1 MKKKVIGLLLL
12 LCMVLGIV
20 ACGKDEGKDESE
32 DEGKNAGSNSATVI
46 TIEGKKYDLADDFQK
61 VVGQMVKDGILVYD
75 RKQENDGYINY
86 IYDENGCLS
95 KSDVKDV
102 QINATEKML
111 NQENG
116 LVFSTYNIS
125 SKVAF
130 ETTDGINDSST
141 MAELDELDKYISG
154 VVGANYIALYQGGQY
169 VDLEKYS
176 DLCEEYITSTEE
188 MTPAEAT
195 KKYMP
200 YGLVLQPQSFNGQLW
215 MLMNK
220 DAYLGARFRQDVEKY
235 EYNKMQIMLLL
246 AATDS
251 YEMMKEGKIKS
262 YNIISYT
269 GNEKVMVSF
278 QHYTYDPKWDVSK
291 FDAK

>member
-95 KSDVKDV
+95 KSDMKDV

-262 YNIISYT
+262 YDIISYT

>member
-12 LCMVLGIV
+12 LCMVLEIV
-20 ACGKDEGKDESE
+20 ACGKDEGK

-46 TIEGKKYDLADDFQK
+46 TIEEKKYDLADDFQK
-61 VVGQMVKDGILVYD
+61 VVGQMVKDGIVVYD

-111 NQENG
+111 SQENG

-130 ETTDGINDSST
+130 ETTDGINDLST

-262 YNIISYT
+262 YDIISYT